1 MKTIENKSFELIV
14 ILGATATGKTKLAV
28 NLSNHLNGEII
39 SADSRQIYKGLDIG
53 TGKDYEEYYINNK
66 KIPYHL
72 IDIIDLYDNYSVH
85 QFQMDFKKAYDKI
98 TNKNRIPI
106 LCGGT
111 GLYIESIL
119 LDYSFMQSPPNKILR
134 KKLNDKD
141 INELINMV
149 NKNIITKL
157 NHSELNNKRRIIRLI
172 EKEANTRIEKSQ
184 PILIQNPIIIGIN
197 YNRETIRNKIT
208 TRLKYRIDNG
218 LIEEVQNLI
227 NNGISHDR
235 LLYYG
240 LEYKYL
246 SLYLQNKIDKNTLF
260 EKLNIAIH
268 QFAKRQISWFKR
280 MERRGLKINW
290 VGMGNFDKT
299 LKIINNFS

>member
-39 SADSRQIYKGLDIG
+39 SADSRRIYKGLDIG

>member
-172 EKEANTRIEKSQ
+172 EKEANTRIEKTQ

-260 EKLNIAIH
+260 EKLT
-268 QFAKRQISWFKR
+268 
-280 MERRGLKINW
+280 RGATTEELL
-290 VGMGNFDKT
+290 DY
-299 LKIINNFS
+299 